1 MLYPYRIL
9 QHRRL
14 PPSIPLWH
22 RSTMLLG
29 MARIRAYQQARRW
42 SGRRA
47 HQAGHALAKN
57 KSTGIYLVH
66 GAGDVGHGPPRSSG
80 RPACA
85 LAPCTP
91 EEQEE
96 QQENATPH
104 TLPHPRVSPQI
115 AQCKPR
121 DIAAYMTGI
130 AIFFATQIIQ
140 RTGGRDP
147 NFVNRMTSKR
157 ANFSSRRLNL
167 RQY

>member
-1 MLYPYRIL
+1 
-9 QHRRL
+9 
-14 PPSIPLWH
+14 
-22 RSTMLLG
+22 MLLG

-130 AIFFATQIIQ
+130 EVFFDTTYSTHPNRCPPSCKLLFLIISSINCSEVTDERIGPGRLAT
-140 RTGGRDP
+140 REVPMR
-147 NFVNRMTSKR
+147 
-157 ANFSSRRLNL
+157 
-167 RQY
+167 